1 MILFGFLHRSK
12 MAETYPQLFLCV
24 HSVEVLEDS
33 MLMLNVINSA
43 FFVSPGVVTRS
54 SATADEPRD
63 ALCQLKSCQL

>member
-43 FFVSPGVVTRS
+43 FFVSPGFVTRS